1 MAHIQNLFCSE
12 EFDVEEVS
20 KPVAPVPH
28 YQTNI
33 CVKAIPDPVLTND
46 PRVVEVMLGQEET
59 RKIDYLA
66 TMQPELRPHM
76 RRIVTDW
83 MLEVCEDQDAG
94 TEVFLLAVHYLDTF
108 LSSTTIRKSQFQ
120 LAAATC
126 LLLASKFNAVVP
138 ISADQLVLYTD
149 YSITKEELVA
159 WELMVLSALHWELSA
174 PTSHTF
180 LHQLIAKLRNLNML
194 TGSQV
199 SQLDRHART
208 LATLAATE
216 HAFLLTRPSVVAGGA
231 LIAAFRGLQLGGNPE
246 LVLQLTLLLQCP
258 QEVLLSS
265 AATLDALVDSSRPS
279 KPLPEACSTPMSTPC
294 MSRESEGSRTPTDC
308 HLVVV

>member
-1 MAHIQNLFCSE
+1 
-12 EFDVEEVS
+12 
-20 KPVAPVPH
+20 VAPVPH

-83 MLEVCEDQDAG
+83 MLEVCEDQEAG

-126 LLLASKFNAVVP
+126 LLLASKFSSVVP

-149 YSITKEELVA
+149 YSITTEELVS
-159 WELMVLSALHWELSA
+159 WELLLLQSLRWQLSVVTSYALA
-174 PTSHTF
+174 SHILPL
-180 LHQLIAKLRNLNML
+180 LHLPQSNTCN
-194 TGSQV
+194 
-199 SQLDRHART
+199 T
-208 LATLAATE
+208 LLLHAATSYS
-216 HAFLLTRPSVVAGGA
+216 ASSLPPS
-231 LIAAFRGLQLGGNPE
+231 LIAAAAI
-246 LVLQLTLLLQCP
+246 LTAKADPSLLP
-258 QEVLLSS
+258 RVAEITRHSEENIAKVADFLSS
-265 AATLDALVDSSRPS
+265 LAGLDTHRDAEKNVEEETSRPI
-279 KPLPEACSTPMSTPC
+279 TPKETQDVSAFLISC
-294 MSRESEGSRTPTDC
+294 
-308 HLVVV
+308 

>member
-1 MAHIQNLFCSE
+1 M
-12 EFDVEEVS
+12 
-20 KPVAPVPH
+20 
-28 YQTNI
+28 
-33 CVKAIPDPVLTND
+33 
-46 PRVVEVMLGQEET
+46 G
-59 RKIDYLA
+59 
-66 TMQPELRPHM
+66 
-76 RRIVTDW
+76 
-83 MLEVCEDQDAG
+83 G

-138 ISADQLVLYTD
+138 ISAD
-149 YSITKEELVA
+149 ELVA
-159 WELMVLSALHWELSA
+159 WELMVLSSLHWELSA

-199 SQLDRHART
+199 SQLERHART

-246 LVLQLTLLLQCP
+246 LVLQLTPLLQCP

>member
-1 MAHIQNLFCSE
+1 M
-12 EFDVEEVS
+12 VEVS
-20 KPVAPVPH
+20 KPVAPVAN
-28 YQTNI
+28 YQTSI

-46 PRVVEVMLGQEET
+46 PRVVAVMLGQEES
-59 RKIDYLA
+59 RRVDYFS
-66 TMQPELRPHM
+66 TVQPELRPHM

-83 MLEVCEDQDAG
+83 MLEVCEDQEAG

-108 LSSTTIRKSQFQ
+108 LSSTPIRKSQFQ

-126 LLLASKFNAVVP
+126 LLLASKFSSVVP

-159 WELMVLSALHWELSA
+159 WELMVLGALHWELSA

-180 LHQLIAKLRNLNML
+180 LHQLVARLRNLNMFHA
-194 TGSQV
+194 SQV
-199 SQLDRHART
+199 SKLERHART

-231 LIAAFRGLQLGGNPE
+231 LIAAYRGLQLGGNPQM
-246 LVLQLTLLLQCP
+246 VHQLTPLLLCP
-258 QEVLLSS
+258 QEYSS
-265 AATLDALVDSSRPS
+265 VPLPPLMHWWTLPGRPS
-279 KPLPEACSTPMSTPC
+279 PFQSRVVLRCPPRAC
-294 MSRESEGSRTPTDC
+294 RGKERAVEHQRTAT
-308 HLVVV
+308 

>member
-12 EFDVEEVS
+12 EFDVVEVS
-20 KPVAPVPH
+20 KPVAPVAN
-28 YQTNI
+28 YQTSI

-46 PRVVEVMLGQEET
+46 PRVVAVMLGQEES
-59 RKIDYLA
+59 RRVDYFS
-66 TMQPELRPHM
+66 TVQPELRPHM

-83 MLEVCEDQDAG
+83 MLEVCEDQEAG

-108 LSSTTIRKSQFQ
+108 LSSTPIRKSQFQ

-126 LLLASKFNAVVP
+126 LLIASKFNAVVP

-159 WELMVLSALHWELSA
+159 WELMVLGALHWEMSA

-180 LHQLIAKLRNLNML
+180 LHQLVARLRKLNML
-194 TGSQV
+194 TTTQV
-199 SQLDRHART
+199 SKLERHART

-231 LIAAFRGLQLGGNPE
+231 LIAAYRGLHLGGNPE
-246 LVLQLTLLLQCP
+246 MVQQLTPLLLCP
-258 QEVLLSS
+258 QELLLSA

-279 KPLPEACSTPMSTPC
+279 KPLPEACSTPMPTPC
-294 MSRESEGSRTPTDC
+294 MSREGEGSRTPTDC

>member
-83 MLEVCEDQDAG
+83 MLEVCEDQEAG

-126 LLLASKFNAVVP
+126 LLLASKFSSVVP

-149 YSITKEELVA
+149 YSITTEELVS
-159 WELMVLSALHWELSA
+159 WELLLLQSLRWQLSVVTSYALASHILPLLHLPQSNTCNTLLLHAATSYSA
-174 PTSHTF
+174 SSLPPS
-180 LHQLIAKLRNLNML
+180 LIAAAAIL
-194 TGSQV
+194 TAKADPSLLPRVAEITRHSEENIAKVADFLSSLAGLDTPRDAEKNVEEETSRPITPKETHDV
-199 SQLDRHART
+199 S
-208 LATLAATE
+208 
-216 HAFLLTRPSVVAGGA
+216 AFLLS
-231 LIAAFRGLQLGGNPE
+231 
-246 LVLQLTLLLQCP
+246 C
-258 QEVLLSS
+258 
-265 AATLDALVDSSRPS
+265 
-279 KPLPEACSTPMSTPC
+279 
-294 MSRESEGSRTPTDC
+294 
-308 HLVVV
+308 

>member
-12 EFDVEEVS
+12 EFDVVEVS
-20 KPVAPVPH
+20 KPVAPVAN
-28 YQTNI
+28 YQTSI

-46 PRVVEVMLGQEET
+46 PRVVAVMLGQEES
-59 RKIDYLA
+59 RRVDYFS
-66 TMQPELRPHM
+66 TVQPELRPHM

-83 MLEVCEDQDAG
+83 MLEVCEDQEAG

-108 LSSTTIRKSQFQ
+108 LSSTPIRKSQFQ

-126 LLLASKFNAVVP
+126 LLLASKFSSVVP

-159 WELMVLSALHWELSA
+159 WELMVLGALHWELSA

-180 LHQLIAKLRNLNML
+180 LHQLVARLRNLNML
-194 TGSQV
+194 TATQV
-199 SQLDRHART
+199 LKLERHART

-231 LIAAFRGLQLGGNPE
+231 LIAAYRGLQLGGNPQM
-246 LVLQLTLLLQCP
+246 VHQLTALLLCP

-265 AATLDALVDSSRPS
+265 ASTLDALVDSSRPS
-279 KPLPEACSTPMSTPC
+279 KPLPESCSTPMPTPC
-294 MSRESEGSRTPTDC
+294 MSREGEGSRTPTDC

>member
-1 MAHIQNLFCSE
+1 
-12 EFDVEEVS
+12 
-20 KPVAPVPH
+20 
-28 YQTNI
+28 
-33 CVKAIPDPVLTND
+33 
-46 PRVVEVMLGQEET
+46 
-59 RKIDYLA
+59 
-66 TMQPELRPHM
+66 M

-83 MLEVCEDQDAG
+83 MLEVCEDQEAG

-108 LSSTTIRKSQFQ
+108 LSSTPIRKSQFQ

-126 LLLASKFNAVVP
+126 LLLASKFSAVVP

-159 WELMVLSALHWELSA
+159 WELMVLGALHWEMSA

-180 LHQLIAKLRNLNML
+180 LHQLVARLRNLNML
-194 TGSQV
+194 TTTQV
-199 SQLDRHART
+199 SKLERHART

-231 LIAAFRGLQLGGNPE
+231 LIAAYRGLHLGGNPE
-246 LVLQLTLLLQCP
+246 MVQQLTPLLLCP
-258 QEVLLSS
+258 QELLLS
-265 AATLDALVDSSRPS
+265 AASTLDALVDSSRPS
-279 KPLPEACSTPMSTPC
+279 KPLPEACSTPMPTPC
-294 MSRESEGSRTPTDC
+294 MSREGEGSRTPTDC

>member
-12 EFDVEEVS
+12 EFDVVEVS
-20 KPVAPVPH
+20 KPAAPIPN
-28 YQTNI
+28 YRPSI

-46 PRVVEVMLGQEET
+46 PRVVAVMLGQEES
-59 RKIDYLA
+59 RSVDYFS
-66 TMQPELRPHM
+66 TVQPELRPHM

-83 MLEVCEDQDAG
+83 MLEVCEDQEAG

-126 LLLASKFNAVVP
+126 LLIASKFNAVVP

-159 WELMVLSALHWELSA
+159 WELMVLGALHWEMSA

-180 LHQLIAKLRNLNML
+180 LHQLVARLRNLNML
-194 TGSQV
+194 TTTQV
-199 SQLDRHART
+199 SKLERHART

-231 LIAAFRGLQLGGNPE
+231 LIAAYRGLHLGGNPE
-246 LVLQLTLLLQCP
+246 MVQQLTPLLLCP
-258 QEVLLSS
+258 QELLLS
-265 AATLDALVDSSRPS
+265 AASTLDALVDSSRPS
-279 KPLPEACSTPMSTPC
+279 KPLPEACSTPMPTPC
-294 MSRESEGSRTPTDC
+294 MSREGEGSRTPTDC